1 MDLIYAALT
10 ESAPSL
16 PPLRQAEEAPATSTE
31 EMANTSAP
39 SPFIVDGRLPLL
51 PFLSVVS
58 SSC

>member
-1 MDLIYAALT
+1 MDLIYATLT

-39 SPFIVDGRLPLL
+39 SPSIVDGRFTPST
-51 PFLSVVS
+51 FS
-58 SSC
+58 